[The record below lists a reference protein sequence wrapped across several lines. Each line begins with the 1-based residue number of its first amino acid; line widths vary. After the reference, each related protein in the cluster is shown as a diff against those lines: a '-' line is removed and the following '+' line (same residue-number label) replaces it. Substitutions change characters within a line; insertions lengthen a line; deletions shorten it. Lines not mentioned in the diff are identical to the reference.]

1 MPQLPGLAGSG
12 SRHCR
17 QPGTHILPSHQVYSA
32 GYLPSAGRGAAL
44 SPRDCVDAEALL
56 MNAVVALYH
65 CKANRNGND
74 QLYDPMNGDTPFP
87 GPGFKRTPHIIIA
100 PRHSPAQSLPGNLP
114 TIGKQNRPV
123 RGAKF
128 LLISTKR
135 KIFLQF
141 VCNVTYSMFYL
152 GEIIP
157 KYKFKEIYYFILLF
171 TKQFQGYIL
180 NTKAERNPL
189 REKSDPAQAG
199 FWEEDQTHEKN
210 P

>member
-17 QPGTHILPSHQVYSA
+17 QPGTHILPTHQVYSA

-141 VCNVTYSMFYL
+141 VCNVTYSMLYM
-152 GEIIP
+152 GE
-157 KYKFKEIYYFILLF
+157 Y
-171 TKQFQGYIL
+171 
-180 NTKAERNPL
+180 NP
-189 REKSDPAQAG
+189 
-199 FWEEDQTHEKN
+199 
-210 P
+210 